1 MNVTGLQSRLL
12 FLGALL
18 TALAVLFGQW
28 YLAIG
33 FQPHDPRWWVWLFT
47 GLRRTGA
54 LPEVMQIPL
63 VISAVVLLL
72 GLAVSAACV
81 TRARNRLRG
90 GAFDGNTLH
99 GSARWAQWSDLR
111 RAGLRSTSG
120 VVTGAWSGL
129 FRTRVLR
136 HDGPEHIMVY
146 APTRSGKGVSLIV
159 PTLLEWPDSVLVLDI
174 KGENHALSA
183 GYRASLGHRILK
195 FEPSTPGGSVRY
207 NPLAEIR
214 FGTGREI
221 QDCQNVATMIVDP
234 EGKGLKDYWMQ
245 EGWAWLSTALLH
257 VLMRIRITEHRTASL
272 ADVNSF
278 LSGVGVNAPGP
289 ETTQA
294 SVDDSFIALLRDMM
308 AFDHGH
314 PVINA
319 EVTRGANRLMIK
331 AGSERSG
338 VHSSAITGLALWAD
352 PIVAANTAE
361 SDFRIADLMNGP
373 VPVALYLITPPS
385 DIDRLRPLFRIL
397 INQFIRRLTEKMEF
411 ADGASVRH
419 YRHRLLLLLDEF
431 TAVGQLDIVEKA
443 LAFMA
448 GYGLKAFIVVQD
460 IGQLHQTY
468 GRDETITSN
477 CHVRIAFAP
486 NRIETARALSDMAG
500 KTTVVQDRRSL
511 SGQYGALARSVS
523 DSVSETARPLLTA
536 DEAMRLP
543 GIRKNWRGRIR
554 PGQALVFVAGHPPV
568 RAVQALYFQDP
579 RLLARARIPA
589 PAPGDQPEGEKR

>member
-1 MNVTGLQSRLL
+1 MSAT
-12 FLGALL
+12 ALL
-18 TALAVLFGQW
+18 A
-28 YLAIG
+28 
-33 FQPHDPRWWVWLFT
+33 
-47 GLRRTGA
+47 
-54 LPEVMQIPL
+54 
-63 VISAVVLLL
+63 
-72 GLAVSAACV
+72 
-81 TRARNRLRG
+81 
-90 GAFDGNTLH
+90 
-99 GSARWAQWSDLR
+99 
-111 RAGLRSTSG
+111 
-120 VVTGAWSGL
+120 
-129 FRTRVLR
+129 
-136 HDGPEHIMVY
+136 
-146 APTRSGKGVSLIV
+146 
-159 PTLLEWPDSVLVLDI
+159 WPDSVLVLDI

-195 FEPSTPGGSVRY
+195 FEPTTPGGSVRY

-221 QDCQNVATMIVDP
+221 QDCQNIASMIVDP

-245 EGWAWLSTALLH
+245 EGWTWLSTALLH
-257 VLMRIRITEHRTASL
+257 IVVRIRVTERRTASL

-278 LSGVGVNAPGP
+278 LSGVGVSEPGT
-289 ETTQA
+289 ETAQA
-294 SVDDSFIALLRDMM
+294 SVDDSFVALLRDMM
-308 AFDHGH
+308 AFDHGD
-314 PVINA
+314 PEVNTA
-319 EVTRGANRLMIK
+319 VTRGANRLMIK

-338 VHSSAITGLALWAD
+338 VHSSAITGLSLWAD
-352 PIVAANTAE
+352 PIVAANTAV

-373 VPVALYLITPPS
+373 VPAALYMITPPS

-397 INQFIRRLTEKMEF
+397 INQFIRRLTETMEF

-431 TAVGQLDIVEKA
+431 TAVGKLDIVENGM
-443 LAFMA
+443 AFMA

-500 KTTVVQDRRSL
+500 KTTVVQERRSL
-511 SGQYGALARSVS
+511 SGQSGALARSIS

-543 GIRKNWRGRIR
+543 GIRKNWWGRTC
-554 PGQALVFVAGHPPV
+554 PGETLVFVAGHPPV

-589 PAPGDQPEGEKR
+589 PAPGAKPEGDRHALS